1 MSAVFLEMI
10 YMLPEHNK
18 LVQVMMFK
26 LNDEAPDYPK
36 SRAFIDNMKDSVKGK
51 ILNYRVMT
59 EEFMDS
65 EKYRDIVTEEEDNI
79 TVH

>member
-1 MSAVFLEMI
+1 MSHVFLEMV
-10 YMLPEHNK
+10 YMLPEHNR

-65 EKYRDIVTEEEDNI
+65 EKYRDIVAEEEDNI

>member
-1 MSAVFLEMI
+1 MSPVFLEMI
-10 YMLPEHNK
+10 YMLPEHNR

-65 EKYRDIVTEEEDNI
+65 EKYRDIVAEEEDNI

>member
-1 MSAVFLEMI
+1 MSPVFLEMI
-10 YMLPEHNK
+10 YMLPEHNR
-18 LVQVMMFK
+18 LVQVMMIK

-36 SRAFIDNMKDSVKGK
+36 SRAFIDNMKGIVKGK

-65 EKYRDIVTEEEDNI
+65 EKYRDIVAEEEDNI

>member
-1 MSAVFLEMI
+1 MSPVFLEMI
-10 YMLPEHNK
+10 YMLPEHNR

-36 SRAFIDNMKDSVKGK
+36 SRAFIDNMKDIVKGK

-59 EEFMDS
+59 EELMDS
-65 EKYRDIVTEEEDNI
+65 EKYRDIVAEEEDNI

>member
-1 MSAVFLEMI
+1 
-10 YMLPEHNK
+10 
-18 LVQVMMFK
+18 MFK

-65 EKYRDIVTEEEDNI
+65 EKYRDIVAEEEDNI

>member
-1 MSAVFLEMI
+1 MSPVFLEMI
-10 YMLPEHNK
+10 YMLPEHNR

-36 SRAFIDNMKDSVKGK
+36 SRAFIDNMKDIVKGK

-65 EKYRDIVTEEEDNI
+65 EKYRDIVAEEEDNI

>member
-1 MSAVFLEMI
+1 
-10 YMLPEHNK
+10 MLPEHNR

-65 EKYRDIVTEEEDNI
+65 EKYRDIVAEEEDNI